1 LAHELRTPLNPILGW
16 TKLLK
21 AGRVDADRTRQEI
34 DIIERNAQLQT
45 QLVEDLLDVSRILQG
60 KLTLNA
66 NTIDLGAVAS
76 AAIDTVRLAANA
88 KSIGI
93 QFDRPPASLPVLG
106 DAARWQQVVWNLLSN
121 AVKFT
126 PNGGQI

>member
-1 LAHELRTPLNPILGW
+1 LAHELRTPLNLILGW

-21 AGRVDADRTRQEI
+21 AGRVDADRTRQAI

-93 QFDRPPASLPVLG
+93 QFDRPPASLQVLG
-106 DAARWQQVVWNLLSN
+106 NATRWQQVVWNLLSN

>member
-1 LAHELRTPLNPILGW
+1 MAHELRTPLNLILGW

-21 AGRVDADRTRQEI
+21 AGRVDADRTRQAI

-93 QFDRPPASLPVLG
+93 QFDRPPASLQVLG
-106 DAARWQQVVWNLLSN
+106 NATRWQQVVWNLLSN